1 MVLYI
6 GISVLVI
13 FMGWFVNSSYN
24 KKNIENPG
32 TAELSRQQLLNRVL
46 LLAIFLVLFAVS
58 ALRIGIGND
67 YWEYRYRFLD
77 IAGGDNP
84 VSYELGFRVMVR
96 IMQLL
101 FGLDNYRTT
110 FALVSFLTVG
120 FAIKGIYDSADWFFY
135 SLFLFMCNGFYFMSF
150 SNIRYYL
157 VFAVVIFAIQFVWKE
172 RPGAFIAWILAAA
185 FFHKTVLLVIPVYYV
200 AYYWKWTKK
209 NVWLI
214 PVACLGLFFG
224 RIPIRWVL
232 FKFYP
237 YYEGDLLYDVST
249 VSWVNIAK
257 CLAILVFCLIFY
269 KDSIKGN
276 KKAEM
281 LFNLNL
287 FALII
292 YCFGT
297 YIPQISRVCYY
308 MVLGHM
314 FLIPM
319 VLMGI
324 KDRKKRVIFTSL
336 VSLAYVGYYL
346 VFLKS
351 GYNPNTMFL
360 PYLTWLFT

>member
-6 GISVLVI
+6 CISVLVI
-13 FMGWFVNSSYN
+13 GMGWFVNSSYN

-77 IAGGDNP
+77 IGRADMP
-84 VSYELGFRVMVR
+84 VPYEIGFKAVV
-96 IMQLL
+96 ILTQKL
-101 FGLDNYRTT
+101 FGWDNYRTT
-110 FALVSFLTVG
+110 FAVFSFLTVA
-120 FAIKGIYDSADWFFY
+120 FFIKGIYDSADWFFY
-135 SLFLFMCNGFYFMSF
+135 SFFLFMCNGFYFMSF
-150 SNIRYYL
+150 SNVRYY
-157 VFAVVIFAIQFVWKE
+157 FAFAIVVFAIQYVWKE
-172 RPGAFIAWILAAA
+172 RPLPFIFWICIAAL
-185 FFHKTVLLVIPVYYV
+185 FHKTVLLVIPVYLV

-249 VSWVNIAK
+249 VSWANIAK

-336 VSLAYVGYYL
+336 VSLAYVGYFL

>member
-84 VSYELGFRVMVR
+84 VAYELGFRVMVR

-120 FAIKGIYDSADWFFY
+120 FAIKGIYDSTDWFFY

-172 RPGAFIAWILAAA
+172 RPGAFIAWILVAA

-200 AYYWKWTKK
+200 AYYWKWSKK

-214 PVACLGLFFG
+214 PAACLGLFFG

-249 VSWVNIAK
+249 VSWANIAK

-281 LFNLNL
+281 LFNLTL

>member
-32 TAELSRQQLLNRVL
+32 TADLSRQQLLNRVL
-46 LLAIFLVLFAVS
+46 LLSIFFILFALS

-77 IAGGDNP
+77 IARGDTK
-84 VSYELGFRVMVR
+84 VSYEIGFKGVVLLT
-96 IMQLL
+96 QKL

-110 FALVSFLTVG
+110 FAVFSFLTVA
-120 FAIKGIYDSADWFFY
+120 FFIKGLYDSADWFFY
-135 SLFLFMCNGFYFMSF
+135 SFFLFICNGFYFMSF
-150 SNIRYYL
+150 SNVRYYFA
-157 VFAVVIFAIQFVWKE
+157 FAVCIFAIQYVWKE
-172 RPGAFIAWILAAA
+172 KPWRFICFICLAAL
-185 FFHKTVLLVIPVYYV
+185 FHKTVLLVIPVYLI
-200 AYYWKWTKK
+200 AYYLKWSKK
-209 NVWLI
+209 TIWLI
-214 PVACLGLFFG
+214 PAACLGLFFG
-224 RIPIRWVL
+224 RIPLRWLL

-237 YYEGDLLYDVST
+237 FYEGDLLYDVST
-249 VSWVNIAK
+249 ISYTNIAK
-257 CLAILVFCLIFY
+257 CSAILVLCLIFY
-269 KDSIKGN
+269 KDTIKGN

-281 LFNLNL
+281 LFNLDL
-287 FALII
+287 FALIL

-297 YIPQISRVCYY
+297 YIPQLSRVCYY
-308 MVLGHM
+308 MVLGQV
-314 FLIPM
+314 FLIPI

-324 KDRKKRVIFTSL
+324 KDKKKRVVFTTL

-351 GYNPNTMFL
+351 GYNPYTMFL